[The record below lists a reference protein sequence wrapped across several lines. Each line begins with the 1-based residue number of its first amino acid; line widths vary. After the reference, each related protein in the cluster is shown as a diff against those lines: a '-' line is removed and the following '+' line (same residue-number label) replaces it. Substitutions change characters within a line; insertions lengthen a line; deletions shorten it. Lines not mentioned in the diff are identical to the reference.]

1 VILLDTNAV
10 IWLELRHR
18 RARPLLA
25 GRLQLHISPA
35 TVLELRFLEESG
47 RIRLHNRDAASIA
60 IDDRWTLD
68 DPPAAAWFDRALD
81 LTWTRDPFDRLLAA
95 HALLRGWRMATAD
108 PVIQEQLGAR
118 HTLAL

>member
-1 VILLDTNAV
+1 MEFD
-10 IWLELRHR
+10 
-18 RARPLLA
+18 
-25 GRLQLHISPA
+25 
-35 TVLELRFLEESG
+35 VLVEIPKGSRNKYEVDHESG
-47 RIRLHNRDAASIA
+47 RIRLHNRDAASMA
-60 IDDRWTLD
+60 IDDRWALD